1 MSIYSKQSGFRKR
14 HITETALIGII
25 DELLFNLDSDRVSD
39 MTLID
44 YCKASDMVDHSIL
57 LQKLQACGLDNKL
70 LIWFRSYLNERRQ
83 LVSMGNI
90 ESPTTCVRHGVPQG
104 SILGPL
110 LFIAFIN
117 EFPLHV
123 SSAQINLY
131 ADDTTLTA
139 TANFDSVGVLQSSLT
154 TAISEVD
161 QWATA
166 NKLPLNEGKIKVLT
180 ITGKRL
186 STRINHDLAVVVNEK
201 QLENVRCAKL
211 LGQEI
216 DHELTF
222 IPHVKK
228 LSKNLSQRI
237 GILKRIKHCLPLK
250 HRLIFYNTMI
260 RTVTDYVNVVWTT
273 CDCLNR
279 VLKLQKRAAR
289 IILDA
294 DCQASSV
301 KLFNK
306 LNWIPFFEQAKLTKC
321 CIIYK
326 LLQGHLPTYLKSLLK
341 LTSNTHSRQ
350 TRYANF
356 NIARPVIKREIE
368 GGRTFT
374 VTACQAWN
382 SLPLSM
388 RKIASLNFFRN
399 SLWKKK
405 LEEQQLLN
413 HFIL

>member
-123 SSAQINLY
+123 SSAQIKLY

-186 STRINHDLAVVVNEK
+186 STRINHDLAVVVDEK

-326 LLQGHLPTYLKSLLK
+326 RLKGHVPTYLKSLLK
-341 LTSNTHSRQ
+341 LTSDTHSRQ

-388 RKIASLNFFRN
+388 RKIASLNSLKN
-399 SLWKKK
+399 SS
-405 LEEQQLLN
+405 
-413 HFIL
+413 F

>member
-1 MSIYSKQSGFRKR
+1 
-14 HITETALIGII
+14 
-25 DELLFNLDSDRVSD
+25 
-39 MTLID
+39 
-44 YCKASDMVDHSIL
+44 MVDHSIL
-57 LQKLQACGLDNKL
+57 LQRLQACGLDNKL

-117 EFPLHV
+117 DFPLHV

-139 TANFDSVGVLQSSLT
+139 TANFDSVGVLKSSLT

-166 NKLPLNEGKIKVLT
+166 NKLPLNEGKIKVLI

-186 STRINHDLAVVVNEK
+186 STRINHDLAVVVNGK

-211 LGQEI
+211 LGLEI

-222 IPHVKK
+222 IPHVEK
-228 LSKNLSQRI
+228 LSKKLSQRI
-237 GILKRIKHCLPLK
+237 GILKRIKYCLPLK

-260 RTVTDYVNVVWTT
+260 RPVIDYVNVVWTS
-273 CDCLNR
+273 CDKHCLNR

-289 IILDA
+289 VILDA

-326 LLQGHLPTYLKSLLK
+326 RLQGHVPTYLKSLLK
-341 LTSNTHSRQ
+341 LTSDTHSRQ

-356 NIARPVIKREIE
+356 NIARPVIKRKTE
-368 GGRTFT
+368 GGRKFT

-382 SLPLSM
+382 SLSLSM
-388 RKIASLNFFRN
+388 RKIASLNSFRN
-399 SLWKKK
+399 SLGKNFF
-405 LEEQQLLN
+405 EEQQLLN
-413 HFIL
+413 PFIL

>member
-44 YCKASDMVDHSIL
+44 YCKASDMIDHSIL

-117 EFPLHV
+117 DFPLHV

-294 DCQASSV
+294 DCQASSF

-306 LNWIPFFEQAKLTKC
+306 LNWIPIF
-321 CIIYK
+321 
-326 LLQGHLPTYLKSLLK
+326 
-341 LTSNTHSRQ
+341 
-350 TRYANF
+350 
-356 NIARPVIKREIE
+356 
-368 GGRTFT
+368 RTG
-374 VTACQAWN
+374 
-382 SLPLSM
+382 
-388 RKIASLNFFRN
+388 
-399 SLWKKK
+399 
-405 LEEQQLLN
+405 
-413 HFIL
+413 